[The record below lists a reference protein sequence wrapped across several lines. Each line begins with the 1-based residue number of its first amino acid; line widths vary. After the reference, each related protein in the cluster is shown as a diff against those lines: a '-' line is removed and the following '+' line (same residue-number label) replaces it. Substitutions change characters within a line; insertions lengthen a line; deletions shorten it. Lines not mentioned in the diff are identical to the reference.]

1 MDTLKTKNITKQS
14 KIRTTGEKLPT
25 EHKVW
30 VEKYRPEKLS
40 EIIGQEEITERLQKF
55 VENDSVPHLLFA
67 GPPGNGKTT
76 SALAVARELFGEGW
90 RQNFLELNASDERGI
105 DTIRNRV
112 KDYAR
117 TRPVGEASYKIIYLD
132 EADALTS
139 EAQHALRRTMEMYS
153 DTCRFILAC
162 NYSSKIIEPIQSRC
176 AVFRFKRLSE
186 EDVKKVL
193 ESIGKK
199 ENLELKEDGVEAI
212 IYVSEGDMRQA
223 INILQAASALEEE
236 INENIVYQVSATASP
251 GEVREMIKLAFN
263 GDFEEARDK
272 LMKLI
277 INQGLA
283 GDDILQQIHR
293 EIYNLDI
300 PDPMKVK
307 LVDKIGEY
315 DFRIVEGANERIQL
329 EAALAHFSRLGNRL
343 KS

>member
-1 MDTLKTKNITKQS
+1 MA
-14 KIRTTGEKLPT
+14 E
-25 EHKVW
+25 EHSVW
-30 VEKYRPEKLS
+30 VEKYRPQSLE
-40 EIIGQEEITERLQKF
+40 EIVGQEEITERLGKF
-55 VENDSVPHLLFA
+55 IEKDSLPHLLFA

-76 SALAVARELFGEGW
+76 AALVIAKELFGDKW

-139 EAQHALRRTMEMYS
+139 EAQHALRRTMEMFS
-153 DTCRFILAC
+153 DTCRFVMAC

-176 AVFRFKRLSE
+176 AVFRFKRLA
-186 EDVKKVL
+186 EDDIREVL
-193 ESIGKK
+193 EGIAEEEGI
-199 ENLELKEDGVEAI
+199 NLKEDGIEAV
-212 IYVSEGDMRQA
+212 IYVSEGDMRRA
-223 INILQAASALEEE
+223 INVLQAASALEEE
-236 INENIVYQVSATASP
+236 ITQEIVYKVSATASP
-251 GEVREMIKLAFN
+251 GEVKDMVKLAFN
-263 GDFEEARDK
+263 GDFEKSRKK
-272 LMKLI
+272 LMDLI

-283 GDDILQQIHR
+283 GDDILQQIHK

-307 LVDKIGEY
+307 LVDKLGEY
-315 DFRIVEGANERIQL
+315 DFRLVEGANERIQL